1 MIVIPLAYHGFHR
14 FGEASEAIRKADA
27 EALAWRQARRARG
40 TRKTPGEAVSSGES
54 AMDPVGNV
62 GKSAWNAGFT
72 WIYQFTHRYTLTRV
86 YIYIYVYHF
95 MYTYQYKQYIDLSIY
110 IYI

>member
-72 WIYQFTHRYTLTRV
+72 WIYGENHGTNGGFHGKIMELNVELGNCLYMRVLTWEN
-86 YIYIYVYHF
+86 HF
-95 MYTYQYKQYIDLSIY
+95 
-110 IYI
+110 